1 MAVHEHKNKAHRTVR
16 CAIIT
21 LSDTRDE
28 TTDKSGQRIKA
39 LLAEHEQ
46 PVVSYQIL
54 KDEPDQITAAV
65 RALLARPDVDV
76 ILTNGGTGIAPRD
89 TTFEAL
95 QGLLEKEIPGFGEM
109 FRMLSYEDIGSAA
122 MLTRATAGVGPGQS
136 HHFAAGLDRCGR
148 VGNDQAGP
156 ARTGPYAVCFTRWTM
171 ISSYPEGHHRPPCR
185 GERHAH

>member
-16 CAIIT
+16 CAVIT

-65 RALLARPDVDV
+65 RALLTRPDVDV

-122 MLTRATAGVGPGQS
+122 MLTRATAGVAQGKVIISLPGS
-136 HHFAAGLDRCGR
+136 
-148 VGNDQAGP
+148 
-156 ARTGPYAVCFTRWTM
+156 TGAVELGMTKLVL
-171 ISSYPEGHHRPPCR
+171 PELGHMLFVLR

>member
-122 MLTRATAGVGPGQS
+122 MLTRATAGVAQGKVIISLPGS
-136 HHFAAGLDRCGR
+136 
-148 VGNDQAGP
+148 
-156 ARTGPYAVCFTRWTM
+156 TGAVELGMTKLVL
-171 ISSYPEGHHRPPCR
+171 PELGHMLFVLR

>member
-16 CAIIT
+16 CAVIT

-65 RALLARPDVDV
+65 QALLARPDVDV

-95 QGLLEKEIPGFGEM
+95 QGLLEKEILGFGEM
-109 FRMLSYEDIGSAA
+109 FRMLSYADIGSAA
-122 MLTRATAGVGPGQS
+122 MLTRATAGVAQGKVIISLPGSTGAVELGMTKLVLPELGHMLFVLQ
-136 HHFAAGLDRCGR
+136 GGR
-148 VGNDQAGP
+148 
-156 ARTGPYAVCFTRWTM
+156 
-171 ISSYPEGHHRPPCR
+171 
-185 GERHAH
+185 

>member
-16 CAIIT
+16 CAVIT

-65 RALLARPDVDV
+65 QALLARPDVDV

-109 FRMLSYEDIGSAA
+109 FRMLSYADIGSAA
-122 MLTRATAGVGPGQS
+122 MLTRATAGVAQGKVIISLPGSTGAVELGMTKLVLPELGHMLFVLQ
-136 HHFAAGLDRCGR
+136 GGR
-148 VGNDQAGP
+148 
-156 ARTGPYAVCFTRWTM
+156 
-171 ISSYPEGHHRPPCR
+171 
-185 GERHAH
+185 